1 MPDRILFDL
10 NVMLDVLLE
19 RAPHV
24 IDSAPLVDRVAK
36 GEFIGVL
43 SGASIDT
50 MAYLMSGVHTPAR
63 INGIIRF
70 VRLKFDIAPISQ
82 AIIDQALSAGWDD
95 LEDAIV
101 YYSGLAAGCTTLVT
115 RNVKDFRKGIDSNLR
130 VCTPREFRSP
140 GAGAP
145 SSR

>member
-1 MPDRILFDL
+1 MPEKLLFDL

-24 IDSAPLVDRVAK
+24 VDSAPLVHKVAK
-36 GEFIGVL
+36 GEFEGVL

-50 MAYLMSGVHTPAR
+50 MAYLMSDVHTPTR

-70 VRLKFDIAPISQ
+70 VRLKFEIAPVTQ
-82 AIIDQALSAGWDD
+82 AIIDEALAAGWDD

-101 YYSGLAAGCTTLVT
+101 YYSGLSAGCTTLIT
-115 RNVKDFRKGIDSNLR
+115 RNVKDFKKGKDPKMM
-130 VCTPREFRSP
+130 VCTPRDFI
-140 GAGAP
+140 
-145 SSR
+145 

>member
-10 NVMLDVLLE
+10 NVILDVLLE

-24 IDSAPLVDRVAK
+24 IDSAPLVHRVAK
-36 GEFIGVL
+36 GEFEGVL

-70 VRLKFDIAPISQ
+70 VRLKFDIAPITQ
-82 AIIDQALSAGWDD
+82 AIIDQALAAGWDD

-115 RNVKDFRKGIDSNLR
+115 RNVKDFKKGKDTEMVVR
-130 VCTPREFRSP
+130 TPREFKAS
-140 GAGAP
+140 
-145 SSR
+145 

>member
-1 MPDRILFDL
+1 MPERILFDL

-24 IDSAPLVDRVAK
+24 IDSAPLVHRVAK
-36 GEFIGVL
+36 GEFEGVL

-50 MAYLMSGVHTPAR
+50 MAYLMSEVHTPAR

-70 VRLKFDIAPISQ
+70 VRLKFDIAPITQS
-82 AIIDQALSAGWDD
+82 IIDEALAADWDD

-101 YYSGLAAGCTTLVT
+101 YYSGIAAGCTTLVT
-115 RNVKDFRKGIDSNLR
+115 RNLKDFRKGKDTNMV
-130 VCTPREFRSP
+130 VCTPREFRSL
-140 GAGAP
+140 
-145 SSR
+145 

>member
-1 MPDRILFDL
+1 MPERILLDL

-24 IDSAPLVDRVAK
+24 IDSAPLVHRVAK
-36 GEFIGVL
+36 GEFEGML

-50 MAYLMSGVHTPAR
+50 MAYLMWDVHSTTR

-70 VRLKFDIAPISQ
+70 VRLKFDIAPITQS
-82 AIIDQALSAGWDD
+82 IIDQALAAGWDD
-95 LEDAIV
+95 LENAIV
-101 YYSGLAAGCTTLVT
+101 YYSGIAAGCTTLVT
-115 RNVKDFRKGIDSNLR
+115 RNVKDFRKGKEANIR
-130 VCTPREFRSP
+130 VCTPRDFKSP
-140 GAGAP
+140 GSAAP

>member
-1 MPDRILFDL
+1 MPERILFDL
-10 NVMLDVLLE
+10 NVILDVLLE

-24 IDSAPLVDRVAK
+24 IDSAPLVHRVAK
-36 GEFIGVL
+36 GEFEGVL

-70 VRLKFDIAPISQ
+70 VRLKFDIAPITQ
-82 AIIDQALSAGWDD
+82 AIIDQALAAGWDD

-115 RNVKDFRKGIDSNLR
+115 RNVKDFKKGKDTEMVVR
-130 VCTPREFRSP
+130 TPREFKAS
-140 GAGAP
+140 
-145 SSR
+145 

>member
-10 NVMLDVLLE
+10 NVILDVLLE

-24 IDSAPLVDRVAK
+24 IDSAPLVHRVAK
-36 GEFIGVL
+36 GEFEGVL

-70 VRLKFDIAPISQ
+70 VRLKFDIAPITQ
-82 AIIDQALSAGWDD
+82 AIIDQALAAGWDD

-115 RNVKDFRKGIDSNLR
+115 RNVKDFKKGKDTDMVVR
-130 VCTPREFRSP
+130 TPREFRAS
-140 GAGAP
+140 
-145 SSR
+145 

>member
-24 IDSAPLVDRVAK
+24 IDSAPLVHRVAK
-36 GEFIGVL
+36 GEFEGML

-70 VRLKFDIAPISQ
+70 VRLKFDIAPITQ
-82 AIIDQALSAGWDD
+82 AIIDQALAAGWDD

-115 RNVKDFRKGIDSNLR
+115 RNVKDFKKGKDTEMVVR
-130 VCTPREFRSP
+130 TPREFKSL
-140 GAGAP
+140 
-145 SSR
+145 